1 VPKYFTL
8 SESER
13 LLPEVER
20 ALRDALL
27 HKAEYQEAAQA
38 LDAITQRVRF
48 SGGTR
53 VNREEHLAL
62 RAKRETSAAALK
74 DAIERIEQVGAL
86 VKDLDIGLIDFL
98 TLYQD
103 REVCLCWKLG
113 EDRIR
118 FWHGLEEGFRGRKPI
133 DEEFL
138 KSHHAGEGSDSLN

>member
-1 VPKYFTL
+1 MPKYFTL

-20 ALRDALL
+20 ALRDALF
-27 HKAEYQEAAQA
+27 HKTEYQQAVQGLEAIA
-38 LDAITQRVRF
+38 QRVRF

-53 VNREEHLAL
+53 VNREGHLAL
-62 RAKRETSAAALK
+62 RAKRDTSAAALK

-138 KSHHAGEGSDSLN
+138 KSHHGGEGSDSLN